1 MTDTLIIL
9 AGGASS
15 RMKKSAASS
24 LSEEMI
30 TQANTRSK
38 ALILLN
44 DRPMLDYVLY
54 SAKQAGIKEVII
66 VIHPKGALFKEYYG
80 LKDQGND
87 FHGLSI
93 SYAVQHIPEGRE
105 KPLGTADALVQ
116 AIDQYPRLKTDTFL
130 VCNSDNLYSSAAF
143 FALRET
149 KNPNAFLNY
158 DRDALQYPMER
169 IARFALT
176 KVTEDNYLQA
186 IIEKPDASS
195 VEAYKHTDGTFRVSM
210 NIFKFDGASF
220 YPYLVVCPMHPERLE
235 KELPTA
241 ILAMLTEHPKAML
254 AIPFA
259 EHVPDLTGKD
269 DIFILNDY
277 LSTHIP
283 TLDWNQHPLHL

>member
-1 MTDTLIIL
+1 MTKTLIIL

-15 RMKKSAASS
+15 RMKKSTASA
-24 LSEEMI
+24 LSEEMV

-38 ALILLN
+38 ALILLH

-54 SAKQAGIKEVII
+54 AAKQGGITQIII
-66 VIHPKGALFKEYYG
+66 VIHPKGELFKEYYG
-80 LKDQGND
+80 SQDHGND
-87 FHGLSI
+87 FHGLII

-105 KPLGTADALVQ
+105 KPLGTADAVLQ
-116 AIDQYPRLKTDTFL
+116 AMEQYPSLKTDFFL
-130 VCNSDNLYSSAAF
+130 VCNSDNLYSTAAF
-143 FALRET
+143 FALREN

-158 DRDALQYPMER
+158 DRDALNYPMER

-176 KVTEDNYLQA
+176 KTDAEGYLQD
-186 IIEKPDASS
+186 IIEKPDASR
-195 VEAYKHTDGTFRVSM
+195 VEAYKNPDGTFRVSM
-210 NIFKFDGASF
+210 NIFKFEGASF
-220 YPYLVVCPMHPERLE
+220 YSYLKECPMHPARLE

-241 ILAMLTEHPKAML
+241 ILAMVIDHPKAML

-269 DIFILNDY
+269 DIFILNQY

-283 TLDWNQHPLHL
+283 TLDWDQQPLHL